1 MGCRLQTKGFSCGV
15 FARPLLFFA
24 RLREGFIGL
33 SKFTLGDFFM
43 LKNGVK
49 GLFFS
54 DLILKAS
61 HTKRIAYIGVMTA
74 FSVITNMLL
83 EFKMMDIQF
92 SLTILVSSLL
102 GVLLGSACGFTACV
116 VGDLVGFLFNSGG
129 TIFMPWVGL
138 STGMIAFISGF
149 IVNGFDL
156 KVKGQI
162 YIKLTLVFL
171 LSFIVCTV
179 GINSTGFY
187 LYNKKMGFSEAV
199 MNYVAT
205 RFGRGTDFI
214 AYLAYRLFFKGQI
227 YNNIFNY
234 AVGFVFI
241 PLVLKSKAFNKE

>member
-1 MGCRLQTKGFSCGV
+1 
-15 FARPLLFFA
+15 
-24 RLREGFIGL
+24 
-33 SKFTLGDFFM
+33 M
-43 LKNGVK
+43 LKNGLK

-54 DLILKAS
+54 NLILNSS

-83 EFKMMDIQF
+83 EFKMLDIQF

-116 VGDLVGFLFNSGG
+116 IGDLVGFLFNSGG

-138 STGMIAFISGF
+138 STGMMAFITGF

-162 YIKLTLVFL
+162 YIKLAVAFL
-171 LSFIVCTV
+171 LSFLICTV

-187 LYNKKMGFSEAV
+187 FYNLKMGFSQAV
-199 MNYVAT
+199 MSYVAE
-205 RFGRGTDFI
+205 RFGRGVDFI
-214 AYLAYRLFFKGQI
+214 AYLAYRLIFKGQI

-234 AVGFVFI
+234 ALGFVFI
-241 PLVLKSKAFNKE
+241 PLVLKSKFFAEKKDD

>member
-1 MGCRLQTKGFSCGV
+1 
-15 FARPLLFFA
+15 
-24 RLREGFIGL
+24 
-33 SKFTLGDFFM
+33 M
-43 LKNGVK
+43 LKNGLK

-54 DLILKAS
+54 NLILNSS

-83 EFKMMDIQF
+83 EFKMLDIQF

-116 VGDLVGFLFNSGG
+116 IGDLVGFLFNSGG

-138 STGMIAFISGF
+138 STGMMAFITGF

-162 YIKLTLVFL
+162 YIKLAVAFL
-171 LSFIVCTV
+171 LSFLICTV

-187 LYNKKMGFSEAV
+187 FYNLKMGFSTAV
-199 MNYVAT
+199 MDYVAS
-205 RFGRGTDFI
+205 RFGRGVDFI
-214 AYLAYRLFFKGQI
+214 AYLGYRLIFKGQI

-234 AVGFVFI
+234 ALGFAFI
-241 PLVLKSKAFNKE
+241 PLVLNSKFFAEKKDD